1 MAGDGIDFV
10 RFSNAGF
17 PVKRYPKGT
26 VVFSKGE
33 KGETMYVVSSGSVQL
48 EIDGRPIERVEADGT
63 FGEMSLID
71 GSERSASAV
80 ALEDSELAVIDR
92 RAFVFLV
99 HETPYFALDVMA
111 TLAAR
116 LRRMNSL
123 A

>member
-1 MAGDGIDFV
+1 MERNAIDFV
-10 RFSNAGF
+10 RFSDAGHPVRRF
-17 PVKRYPKGT
+17 PQGT
-26 VVFSKGE
+26 TVFAKGE
-33 KGETMYVVSSGSVQL
+33 AGTTMYIVSSGSVRL
-48 EIDGRPIERVEADGT
+48 EIDGHEVERVEEGGT

-71 GSERSASAV
+71 GSERSATAV
-80 ALEDSELAVIDR
+80 ALEDSELAIIDR

-123 A
+123 V